1 MIAIGSL
8 LDPHTSRLPVPLRPA
23 QPILVHLS
31 QPKRRALVREIG
43 FDEVPEAYLKA
54 SYGVSWAAV
63 QADLRALV
71 NAGVV
76 VIRSVGGRPHYS
88 LDLSQFPR
96 HMAASMFS
104 RRAARAAVAA

>member
-1 MIAIGSL
+1 MIAIGNL
-8 LDPHTSRLPVPLRPA
+8 LQPSTSRLPAHLRPA

-31 QPKRRALVREIG
+31 QPKRRALIRAIG

-54 SYGVSWAAV
+54 SYGPSWGAV

-71 NAGVV
+71 NAGVIE
-76 VIRSVGGRPHYS
+76 IREVGGRPHYH

-96 HMAASMFS
+96 GMSASMFS
-104 RRAARAAVAA
+104 REVAAAA